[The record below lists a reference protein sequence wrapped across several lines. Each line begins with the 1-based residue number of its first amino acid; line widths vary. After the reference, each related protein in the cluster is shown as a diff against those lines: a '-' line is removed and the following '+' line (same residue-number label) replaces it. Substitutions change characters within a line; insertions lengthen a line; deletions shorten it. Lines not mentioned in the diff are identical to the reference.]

1 MNECKCI
8 INFLENQNFKGKGSE
23 GRQLGVKNKRKRKF
37 VMDIQRR
44 KLKGE
49 FGEKGKGRGR
59 DFFY

>member
-1 MNECKCI
+1 MAI
-8 INFLENQNFKGKGSE
+8 GA
-23 GRQLGVKNKRKRKF
+23 KNKRKRKF